1 MTDTEWHSVNLPL
14 INTVTKLLDFSF
26 LIIISLLGEM
36 LPLCIDVSFNCQSYI
51 SGPFSLAVCLSRI
64 DRALFLKIS
73 TKCCT
78 STNQTKINTKRIRHV
93 QYMSLP
99 PYS

>member
-36 LPLCIDVSFNCQSYI
+36 LSLCIDVSFNCQSYI
-51 SGPFSLAVCLSRI
+51 SGRISPAVCLSKI
-64 DRALFLKIS
+64 DRALFLKLVL
-73 TKCCT
+73 
-78 STNQTKINTKRIRHV
+78 NVALRQTKLKLIQHV
-93 QYMSLP
+93 FDMFNI
-99 PYS
+99 